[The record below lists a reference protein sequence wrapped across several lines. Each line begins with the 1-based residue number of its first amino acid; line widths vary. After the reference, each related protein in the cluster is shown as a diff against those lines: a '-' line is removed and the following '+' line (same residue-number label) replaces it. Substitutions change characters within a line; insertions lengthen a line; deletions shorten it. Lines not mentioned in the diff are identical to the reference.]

1 LALFQGR
8 RCGHKDDP
16 STNFFEWEIVGMLKR
31 EQDKLAFQNM
41 DPSQDPLKLLRM
53 TGFNTLDDATLLGAL
68 LDLKAHLR
76 KEGVMEDLHNKGRE
90 ALRVLAERKMK

>member
-1 LALFQGR
+1 MARAQI
-8 RCGHKDDP
+8 
-16 STNFFEWEIVGMLKR
+16 FFEWEIVGMLKR